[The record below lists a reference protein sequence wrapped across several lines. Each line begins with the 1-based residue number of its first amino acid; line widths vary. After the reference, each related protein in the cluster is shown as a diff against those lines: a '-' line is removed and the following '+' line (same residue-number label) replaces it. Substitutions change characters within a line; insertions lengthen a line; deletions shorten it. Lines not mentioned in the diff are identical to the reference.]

1 MKKEGEK
8 EILLLVAEVHVP
20 FALFK
25 KKTHLILYTLKS
37 CSPSFHYF

>member
-25 KKTHLILYTLKS
+25 KKKRI
-37 CSPSFHYF
+37 